1 METHHLSI
9 SHSRRI
15 VSAHFVHRIRP
26 NWPQKGAFCPSQHF
40 LYYQV
45 EGVRTMEDEEGPFAL
60 NPGDAILFF
69 KGNAYPSYRPPGS
82 YRAMNVLF
90 TSLDT
95 DTTRTGKPVVRGLVK
110 EDMLAIAS
118 RIPTGGDPMIRARFS
133 EVVQLSNSPLPL
145 RRRKASALLEDLLID
160 LAMRSDPSEQPWGPL
175 VEYVLGFMD
184 RHLDRKL
191 SIDELADLVGISR
204 RSLTRRFRRATGR
217 SITAYHLEKRV
228 AVAASMLRIHPDI
241 TLREVAD
248 TLGFCDE
255 FHFSR
260 TFRKHMGVSPRDFAA
275 ASA

>member
-1 METHHLSI
+1 M
-9 SHSRRI
+9 R
-15 VSAHFVHRIRP
+15 A
-26 NWPQKGAFCPSQHF
+26 NWPQKGLFNPSQHF

-45 EGVRTMEDEEGPFAL
+45 DGTRVMGDGEGPFEL
-60 NPGDAILFF
+60 NPGDVILFF
-69 KGNAYPSYRPPGS
+69 RGNAYPSYRPPRP
-82 YRAMNVLF
+82 YRAMNILF
-90 TSLDT
+90 EPSDA
-95 DTTRTGKPVVRGLVK
+95 DTTRTGKPVVRGLVN
-110 EDMLAIAS
+110 EDMLAVAS

-133 EVVQLSNSPLPL
+133 EVVQLANSPLPL

-191 SIDELADLVGISR
+191 SIDKLADLVGISR

-217 SITAYHLEKRV
+217 SITVYHLEKRV

-260 TFRKHMGVSPRDFAA
+260 TFRKHMGVSPRGFTA
-275 ASA
+275 